1 MTDEMDRAHGRSNLG
16 TMNSRLLIWALLICL
31 PALAAGRDPL
41 SAPNWDH
48 SLAAQTAQV
57 PASHARVDELFSLLA
72 AGDRAAL
79 ESRLDAIIAGRGL
92 TEPAR
97 DFILFRFAVGL
108 ADFDAV
114 DPGVIARLRAVSPT
128 VLVPHPDQAS
138 VGVPLFNIAGAA
150 EGVRHLG
157 MRRQARNEARR
168 ALGASPETWINAFL
182 DASSSE
188 RDGFADALDE
198 APSDVLADLLDTA
211 TAQPSAAVE
220 LTPVIGKSALL
231 LGDTHGLEFVVRHGG
246 GSDLARILEAAG
258 RTLPGTDSRA
268 LLQSAISGAPAANAS
283 LAIAQLYPPLADDPV
298 ATDLLFATLGN
309 GELGPA
315 AAMAL
320 AALGGTDVRAALQQV
335 AEEEDG
341 LAAARARSALA
352 LQAFPGDRQ

>member
-1 MTDEMDRAHGRSNLG
+1 M
-16 TMNSRLLIWALLICL
+16 ICL
-31 PALAAGRDPL
+31 PALGAARDSLNP
-41 SAPNWDH
+41 PNWDE

-79 ESRLDAIIAGRGL
+79 ESALDATISGRSL
-92 TEPAR
+92 TAPAR

-108 ADFDAV
+108 ADHDAV
-114 DPGVIARLRAVSPT
+114 DPGILDRLRTVSPM
-128 VLVPHPDQAS
+128 VLVPHPERAS

-157 MRRQARNEARR
+157 MRRQARNEARH
-168 ALGASPETWINAFL
+168 ALGGPPDTWISDYLRASPT
-182 DASSSE
+182 E
-188 RDGFADALDE
+188 RKGFVDALDA
-198 APSDVLADLLDTA
+198 APGDVLASLLDA
-211 TAQPSAAVE
+211 AAAQPSAAVE
-220 LTPVIGKSALL
+220 LTPVMGKSALL
-231 LGDTHGLEFVVRHGG
+231 LGDTHGLEFVVHNGG
-246 GSDLARILEAAG
+246 GSDLVRILEAAG

-283 LAIAQLYPPLADDPV
+283 LAIARLYPPLADDPV
-298 ATDLLFATLGN
+298 ATALLLSILAN
-309 GELGPA
+309 VELGPG

-320 AALGGTDVRAALQQV
+320 AAAGGADARAALQQV

-352 LQAFPGDRQ
+352 LRAPQGDRQ